1 MSSREEDVRP
11 QDGAMT
17 PEEFRAVM
25 DAGEPVE
32 IAEAAWIDASSSA
45 MRASRGYRGYC
56 QAGEGS

>member
-1 MSSREEDVRP
+1 
-11 QDGAMT
+11 MT